1 MAHGL
6 GMRDQL
12 HDHVALDE
20 IELYAE
26 VLIAV
31 AGADHPLSP
40 AEIDRVLGLGHEP
53 DPGPERR
60 DTPEPLTHSTAP
72 GTDTTAPGAP
82 DTPEADPIE
91 ARQAAAAPRPRR
103 PAAPERPADTAG
115 PGRGGAPLVYGTTGS
130 EPGSDSRII
139 APVPLARDGRSPTPL
154 LPLLH
159 DSLPGG
165 SRTAHPLCGPFVP
178 WRAWQL

>member
-40 AEIDRVLGLGHEP
+40 AEIDRVLGLRQGP
-53 DPGPERR
+53 DPEAPGHDHE
-60 DTPEPLTHSTAP
+60 TVP
-72 GTDTTAPGAP
+72 GTDTADTSADAAHEPGP
-82 DTPEADPIE
+82 NETEP
-91 ARQAAAAPRPRR
+91 AAAAPRPRR
-103 PAAPERPADTAG
+103 PAPHERSADAPG
-115 PGRGGAPLVYGTTGS
+115 PGRGGVPRTTGTTG
-130 EPGSDSRII
+130 PGPGHDSRII
-139 APVPLARDGRSPTPL
+139 APVPPARDGRAPAPV

-159 DSLPGG
+159 DSLTGG
-165 SRTAHPLCGPFVP
+165 GRTTHPLCGPFVP

>member
-31 AGADHPLSP
+31 ADADRPLSP
-40 AEIDRVLGLGHEP
+40 AEIDRVLGLGQEP
-53 DPGPERR
+53 D
-60 DTPEPLTHSTAP
+60 TEPLGHGTVPGSDTA
-72 GTDTTAPGAP
+72 DPGAETARGP
-82 DTPEADPIE
+82 GLTEAEP
-91 ARQAAAAPRPRR
+91 AAAALRPRR
-103 PAAPERPADTAG
+103 PGAVEHSAGAPGPDQGSIPLTSGTIGSG
-115 PGRGGAPLVYGTTGS
+115 PG
-130 EPGSDSRII
+130 PGSDNRIV
-139 APVPLARDGRSPTPL
+139 APVPPARDGRVPAPV

-165 SRTAHPLCGPFVP
+165 GRTSHPLCGPFVP

>member
-31 AGADHPLSP
+31 AGADHTLSP
-40 AEIDRVLGLGHEP
+40 AEIDRVLGLGQEP
-53 DPGPERR
+53 EPEPSA
-60 DTPEPLTHSTAP
+60 PEPLDVQKPDDAPEQSEVSETSGP
-72 GTDTTAPGAP
+72 GT
-82 DTPEADPIE
+82 
-91 ARQAAAAPRPRR
+91 AA
-103 PAAPERPADTAG
+103 
-115 PGRGGAPLVYGTTGS
+115 
-130 EPGSDSRII
+130 EPGSGRSGAGSGSQARII
-139 APVPLARDGRSPTPL
+139 APVPPARDGRTPAPV
-154 LPLLH
+154 LPPLH
-159 DSLPGG
+159 DSISGG
-165 SRTAHPLCGPFVP
+165 GRTAHPLCGPFVP

>member
-6 GMRDQL
+6 GMRDRL

-31 AGADHPLSP
+31 ADADRPLSP
-40 AEIDRVLGLGHEP
+40 AEIDRVLGLGQEP
-53 DPGPERR
+53 DPGPELR
-60 DTPEPLTHSTAP
+60 DTPEPLAHSPAP
-72 GTDTTAPGAP
+72 GTDTTAPGAT
-82 DTPEADPIE
+82 DTPEAGPSE
-91 ARQAAAAPRPRR
+91 ACQPAAAPRPRR
-103 PAAPERPADTAG
+103 PAAGERPANTAG
-115 PGRGGAPLVYGTTGS
+115 PGHGSAPFIYGTTGS
-130 EPGSDSRII
+130 GPGSDSRII
-139 APVPLARDGRSPTPL
+139 APVPPARDGRAPTPV